1 MLLFDKNKFDKW
13 FEFIL
18 IYNSLNM
25 PKNQKNSDFLCKI
38 IATKNF
44 SKSVEIVHVLT
55 KEKISKSFMFYQL

>member
-1 MLLFDKNKFDKW
+1 
-13 FEFIL
+13 
-18 IYNSLNM
+18 M